1 MMHRKHWM
9 RHTALA
15 PKGFLRY
22 EVLESLSEKPMSGSE
37 IISEVEKKTDGRWR
51 PSPGSIYPLLA
62 WLQDDGYIKEMPS
75 QDNGM
80 KRYSLTDKGKGL
92 LEEERKIKE
101 KLGKEARFFGPP
113 FMGPLWFR
121 MPPEMAIKAR
131 ASVRR
136 FMSALFDLGSSLDKA
151 FSKEVV
157 EAKLKVLDEAAEKL
171 EAINKKLKGEHDE

>member
-1 MMHRKHWM
+1 M

-37 IISEVEKKTDGRWR
+37 IITEVEKKTDGRWK

-62 WLQDDGYIKEMPS
+62 WLQDDGYIKETPS
-75 QDNGM
+75 QQNGM
-80 KRYSLTDKGKGL
+80 KRYTLTDKGTGL

-121 MPPEMAIKAR
+121 MPPETAIKVR

-136 FMSALFDLGSSLDKA
+136 FMAALFDLGSDLDKA
-151 FSKEVV
+151 FSKEII

-171 EAINKKLKGEHDE
+171 EKVNKKLKSERDE